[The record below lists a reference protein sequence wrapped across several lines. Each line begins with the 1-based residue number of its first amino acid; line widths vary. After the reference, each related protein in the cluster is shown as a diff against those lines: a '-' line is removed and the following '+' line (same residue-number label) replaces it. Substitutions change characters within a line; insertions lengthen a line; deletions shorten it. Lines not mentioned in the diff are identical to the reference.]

1 MVNKTT
7 KRTLSV
13 AIGAAFAVAMM
24 TAPIAKADTNP
35 FGMQNLKTSYREIA
49 SNKCAA
55 SMKKQTSGKCG
66 AAELKKKEEMKKMEM
81 MKKEGKCGTNKMKKM
96 EKEGKCG
103 ANKMKKME
111 HEG

>member
-1 MVNKTT
+1 MVNKTM
-7 KRTLSV
+7 KKSLSV

-35 FGMQNLKTSYREIA
+35 FGMQNLKNSYLEIA
-49 SNKCAA
+49 KNKCAA

-66 AAELKKKEEMKKMEM
+66 ANKIKKEEEMKKMEH
-81 MKKEGKCGTNKMKKM
+81 EGKCGPSKMKKM